1 MHVESWYEHVW
12 GRRDIHSWSYEHTNV
27 QTYMYVKGSS
37 HLQHFSSLLTHMHH
51 CTYMHTST
59 QMRKLGLGEEVK
71 ELGEAELEA
80 LDKKTVEYEI
90 TVLEEQLKQMT
101 PNMAA
106 IEEYRRKVCVCLCV
120 YKRVGACVCD

>member
-1 MHVESWYEHVW
+1 
-12 GRRDIHSWSYEHTNV
+12 
-27 QTYMYVKGSS
+27 
-37 HLQHFSSLLTHMHH
+37 
-51 CTYMHTST
+51 MHTST
-59 QMRKLGLGEEVK
+59 QMRKLGLGEEMK

-106 IEEYRRKVCVCLCV
+106 IEEYRRKVCVWEGGEGVSVGRGGVSVCV
-120 YKRVGACVCD
+120 VNVAPPPWSQSFPFFFLP

>member
-1 MHVESWYEHVW
+1 M
-12 GRRDIHSWSYEHTNV
+12 IAIPFTTIITHTHN
-27 QTYMYVKGSS
+27 
-37 HLQHFSSLLTHMHH
+37 
-51 CTYMHTST
+51 CTYMHTYT
-59 QMRKLGLGEEVK
+59 QMRKLGLGDEVK

-106 IEEYRRKVCVCLCV
+106 IEEYRRKVWCMVNLASPLSPCSLNPSLLFPSISFHNVLLPSLYCVSHLSSLI
-120 YKRVGACVCD
+120 

>member
-1 MHVESWYEHVW
+1 
-12 GRRDIHSWSYEHTNV
+12 
-27 QTYMYVKGSS
+27 
-37 HLQHFSSLLTHMHH
+37 
-51 CTYMHTST
+51 
-59 QMRKLGLGEEVK
+59 MRKLGVGDEVK

-106 IEEYRRKVCVCLCV
+106 IEEYRRKVCTEGRGRVCVVCVGGGWVHVWLCV
-120 YKRVGACVCD
+120 YD

>member
-1 MHVESWYEHVW
+1 
-12 GRRDIHSWSYEHTNV
+12 
-27 QTYMYVKGSS
+27 
-37 HLQHFSSLLTHMHH
+37 
-51 CTYMHTST
+51 MHTST
-59 QMRKLGLGEEVK
+59 QMRKLGLDEEMK

-106 IEEYRRKVCVCLCV
+106 IEEYRRKVCECGKGGGGVSVGGGGCV
-120 YKRVGACVCD
+120 